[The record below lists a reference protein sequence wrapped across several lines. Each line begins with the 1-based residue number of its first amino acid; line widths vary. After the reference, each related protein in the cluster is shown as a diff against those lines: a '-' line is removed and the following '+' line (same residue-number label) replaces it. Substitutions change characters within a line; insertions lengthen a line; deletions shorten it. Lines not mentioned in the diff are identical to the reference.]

1 MLMSTILSR
10 VTAPLHRFTE
20 RHIDNGDLAYAL
32 RAAQVDTAWRA
43 FSFDPT
49 LAGPRGESPEPS
61 PLRGEGGEHSERVG
75 VRGAL

>member
-10 VTAPLHRFTE
+10 VTAPLHRFAE
-20 RHIDNGDLAYAL
+20 RHVDNGDLAYAL

-49 LAGPRGESPEPS
+49 LAGPRGEVARPRPPAQPVHSHPS
-61 PLRGEGGEHSERVG
+61 LQEKAG
-75 VRGAL
+75 